1 MSRKKRKGIPPGEKV
16 PLSITLAQR
25 DLIRDRTF
33 AGLHLT
39 DALNIAELK
48 DKKIIAYYTLD
59 DLDELAGYV
68 AAAANHAKNR
78 ILVKRLEAVY
88 DEIRRVE
95 DSYYDHPS
103 SGHLC

>member
-1 MSRKKRKGIPPGEKV
+1 MSRTKRKHIPPGEKV

-25 DLIRDRTF
+25 DLIRDHTF
-33 AGLHLT
+33 AGLPLT

-68 AAAANHAKNR
+68 SAAANHAKNR
-78 ILVKRLEAVY
+78 KLAKRLEAVY

-95 DSYYDHPS
+95 DSYYDDPS